1 MRYFTK
7 MKFEKQG
14 QIYQLSSVLNL
25 PIGIDRAWEFL
36 SDPANLKIITPD
48 YMGFHVLSSDLGSMY
63 AGQII
68 AYKVSPL
75 LGIKVNW
82 VTEISHVKEK
92 EFFVD
97 EQRIG
102 PYALWHHK
110 HFIREIEGGTEML
123 DIVHYQLPLPIIAN
137 RLHSILVKPKLK
149 EIFEYR
155 TKALTDLF
163 GEYQNL

>member
-1 MRYFTK
+1 MEL
-7 MKFEKQG
+7 EKQG

-25 PIGIDRAWEFL
+25 PIDIDSAWKFL

-48 YMGFHVLSSDLGSMY
+48 YMGFHVLTSDLRPMY
-63 AGQII
+63 PGQII

-82 VTEISHVKEK
+82 VTEITHVKEK

-102 PYALWHHK
+102 PYAMWHHK
-110 HFIREIEGGTEML
+110 HFIREIENGTEML
-123 DIVHYQLPLPIIAN
+123 DIVHYQLPVPILAN
-137 RLHSILVKPKLK
+137 RFHSVLVEPKLK
-149 EIFEYR
+149 EIFNYR
-155 TKALTDLF
+155 TKTLIGLF
-163 GEYQNL
+163 GEYQNS